1 MLNTSNLKACLWCKD
16 KFVPRL
22 AGRPQKFCSKLCKRE
37 YEKEIRKIGLKLI
50 NLESPILNAR
60 LSNKEGS

>member
-1 MLNTSNLKACLWCKD
+1 MLNTSNLKACLWCRD

-60 LSNKEGS
+60 LSNKESS